1 MERVKIVTDSTAD
14 IPKVVIEEFKISVVP
29 LNIHIN
35 NETYLDGID
44 ITPMEFIEKMRDS
57 KELPK
62 TSQPSVGKFTEI
74 YEQLGKDECDI
85 ISIHMTS
92 GMSGTFNSAKTAADM
107 VNAKVYVFDT
117 QFMSMAEGYF
127 VLEAARLAKEGKTA
141 LEIIDLLEKMRNKV
155 KLFVV
160 VDTLDNLVKGGRIGK
175 GKAFI
180 SSILNIKPIAM
191 LENGVYSPVAKVR
204 SYGQIVKYLTNFL
217 VEDTEGKQIKRVN
230 ICHADSLQLAKKLK
244 DSIQNVFNQIDVE
257 IGETS
262 PIISTHTGSG
272 AIGFFYYTE

>member
-14 IPKVVIEEFKISVVP
+14 IPKVVIEEFEITVVP

-127 VLEAARLAKEGKTA
+127 VVEAARLAREGKTA
-141 LEIIDLLEKMRNKV
+141 LEIIDFLEKMRNKV

-230 ICHADSLQLAKKLK
+230 ICHADSLHLAKKLK

-262 PIISTHTGSG
+262 PIISTHTGPG

>member
-1 MERVKIVTDSTAD
+1 MKQVKIVTDSTAD
-14 IPKVVIEEFKISVVP
+14 ISRELIEKYEISVVP

-35 NETYLDGID
+35 NVTYIDGVN
-44 ITPMEFIEKMRDS
+44 ITPMEFIEKMRLS
-57 KELPK
+57 NELPK
-62 TSQPSVGKFTEI
+62 TSQPSIGKFVET
-74 YEQLGKDECDI
+74 YEHLGKDDFDI
-85 ISIHMTS
+85 ISIHLTS
-92 GMSGTFNSAKTAADM
+92 GMSGTFNSAKTASDM
-107 VNAKVYVFDT
+107 VSNKVYVFDT

-127 VLEAARLAKEGKTA
+127 VIEAAKLASEGKTA
-141 LEIIDLLEKMRNKV
+141 LEIIEFLEEMRNKV
-155 KLFVV
+155 RLFVV

-175 GKAFI
+175 GKALL

-191 LENGVYSPVAKVR
+191 LENGVYAPVAKVR
-204 SYGQIVKYLTNFL
+204 SYGQIIKYLTNFL
-217 VEDTEGKQIKRVN
+217 VEDTEGKQIKKVN

-262 PIISTHTGSG
+262 PIISTHTGPG